1 MNMCSPAILQL
12 IIDFVLL
19 LAVIFLLWRLNFNL
33 KKSHNK
39 SHREMLDSFRALK
52 EESQAE
58 SERFLE
64 ALEKS
69 RLALKEIALELDIK
83 EKRVRSLLGK
93 TNEAAMDGFET
104 TSAAANPDDKYAR
117 VVEMIKN
124 GHTRQQA
131 ALESGIPEAE
141 IDLIVELYR
150 IKNEIS

>member
-1 MNMCSPAILQL
+1 
-12 IIDFVLL
+12 
-19 LAVIFLLWRLNFNL
+19 
-33 KKSHNK
+33 
-39 SHREMLDSFRALK
+39 MLDSSGHLRK
-52 EESQAE
+52 SRRRIR
-58 SERFLE
+58 RFSE
-64 ALEKS
+64 ALE
-69 RLALKEIALELDIK
+69 RAAALKEIALELDIK

-104 TSAAANPDDKYAR
+104 TSAAANPDDKHAR

>member
-1 MNMCSPAILQL
+1 MCSPAILQL

-69 RLALKEIALELDIK
+69 RLALK
-83 EKRVRSLLGK
+83 
-93 TNEAAMDGFET
+93 
-104 TSAAANPDDKYAR
+104 
-117 VVEMIKN
+117 
-124 GHTRQQA
+124 
-131 ALESGIPEAE
+131 
-141 IDLIVELYR
+141 
-150 IKNEIS
+150 